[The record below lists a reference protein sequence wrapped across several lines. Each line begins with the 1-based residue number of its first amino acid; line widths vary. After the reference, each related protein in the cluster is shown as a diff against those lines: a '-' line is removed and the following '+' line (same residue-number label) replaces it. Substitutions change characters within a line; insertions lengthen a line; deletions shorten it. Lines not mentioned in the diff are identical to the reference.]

1 MIRSSRRLAIVL
13 GPLVVLAA
21 AASGAEE
28 RPIGLV
34 VGMRGHVV
42 AQADGAE
49 ARRLDCGQPIYAGER
64 LAAGE
69 ASRISVLIGDVYVQ
83 LFVDS
88 QADFATTPDGTPDLF
103 LVSGRMRVVDPRT
116 DAASPAVRVATPRA
130 RTEFA
135 RNDID
140 AYVLGPA
147 GATNS
152 MLCSERTAIDVERVD
167 LDADPWHTPTGL
179 CTIVSMDKPTF
190 QARVPSERIGLR
202 EAPDCTL
209 DLAAGDRFD
218 SIDVAAPRALPG
230 MGLPD
235 IGPFDP
241 RGACDVPGSGCGGVS
256 VPSDLLPD
264 PTPNPLPGG
273 LPDGDSD

>member
-21 AASGAEE
+21 AAGRAEE

-34 VGMRGHVV
+34 VGLRGHVV
-42 AQADGAE
+42 ARADGAE

-64 LAAGE
+64 LETGE
-69 ASRISVLIGDVYVQ
+69 ASRVSVLMGDVYVQ
-83 LFVDS
+83 LFVGS
-88 QADFATTPDGTPDLF
+88 QADFAATPDGTPDLF
-103 LVSGRMRVVDPRT
+103 LVRGRMRVVDPRT
-116 DAASPAVRVATPRA
+116 SAASPAVRVGTPRA

-140 AYVLGPA
+140 AYVLGPP

-152 MLCSERTAIDVERVD
+152 MLCSERTAMDVERVD
-167 LDADPWHTPTGL
+167 LDAGPQHTPTGL
-179 CTIVSMDKPTF
+179 CTIVSLDKPTY

-209 DLAAGDRFD
+209 DLASGDRFD
-218 SIDVAAPRALPG
+218 AVDVAAPRALPG

-241 RGACDVPGSGCGGVS
+241 RGTCDVPGSGCGG
-256 VPSDLLPD
+256 PPNPPDHRPGPTPD
-264 PTPNPLPGG
+264 PLPV
-273 LPDGDSD
+273 PE

>member
-21 AASGAEE
+21 TAGRAEE

-42 AQADGAE
+42 ARADGAE
-49 ARRLDCGQPIYAGER
+49 TRRLDCGQPIYAGER
-64 LAAGE
+64 LETGE
-69 ASRISVLIGDVYVQ
+69 ASRVSVLIGDVYVQ
-83 LFVDS
+83 LFVGS
-88 QADFATTPDGTPDLF
+88 QADFAATPAGTPDLF
-103 LVSGRMRVVDPRT
+103 LRRGRMRVIDPRS
-116 DAASPAVRVATPRA
+116 DAASPVVRVGTPRA

-140 AYVLGPA
+140 AYVLGPS

-152 MLCSERTAIDVERVD
+152 MLCSERTTIDVERVD
-167 LDADPWHTPTGL
+167 LAAGPQHTPTGL
-179 CTIVSMDKPTF
+179 CTIVSLDTPTY

-209 DLAAGDRFD
+209 DLASGDRFD
-218 SIDVAAPRALPG
+218 AIDVGAPGALPG

-241 RGACDVPGSGCGGVS
+241 RRTCDVPGSGCGGT
-256 VPSDLLPD
+256 PRPPDILPD
-264 PTPNPLPGG
+264 PTPDPLP
-273 LPDGDSD
+273 DRSE

>member
-1 MIRSSRRLAIVL
+1 MVRSSRRLAIVL
-13 GPLVVLAA
+13 APLVVLAA
-21 AASGAEE
+21 AASRAEE

-42 AQADGAE
+42 AQADGTE
-49 ARRLDCGQPIYAGER
+49 ARRLDCGQPIYAGDRIET
-64 LAAGE
+64 GE
-69 ASRISVLIGDVYVQ
+69 ASRVSVLIGDVYVQ
-83 LFVDS
+83 LFVGS
-88 QADFATTPDGTPDLF
+88 QADFSATGAATPDLF
-103 LVSGRMRVVDPRT
+103 LRRGRMRVVDPRT
-116 DAASPAVRVATPRA
+116 DAGAPAVRVGTPRA
-130 RTEFA
+130 WTEFA

-152 MLCSERTAIDVERVD
+152 MLCSERATIDVERVD
-167 LDADPWHTPTGL
+167 LDAEPLHTPTGV
-179 CTIVSMDKPTF
+179 CTIVSLDEPTY

-209 DLAAGDRFD
+209 DLAAANRFNA
-218 SIDVAAPRALPG
+218 IDVAAPRALPG

-241 RGACDVPGSGCGGVS
+241 RKTCDVPGSGCGGA
-256 VPSDLLPD
+256 PNPADLLPD
-264 PTPNPLPGG
+264 PTPDPLP
-273 LPDGDSD
+273 